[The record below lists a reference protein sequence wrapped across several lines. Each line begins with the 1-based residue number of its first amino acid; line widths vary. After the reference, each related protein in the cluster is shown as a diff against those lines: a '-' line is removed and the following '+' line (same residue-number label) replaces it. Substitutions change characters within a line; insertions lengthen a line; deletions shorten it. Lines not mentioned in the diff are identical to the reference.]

1 VPEDRDARIAEL
13 TEAAEQIAEG
23 VNALNRETGGQLV
36 NLAVRARRNRMMIWG
51 LALSLLLDFILTV
64 FIVHLTF
71 QVDDAQQLTRNQ
83 VLCPLYQQFVNSD
96 TPTQRE
102 RARQAGQDLKARDEA
117 FAVIHKSYDALRCAN
132 KR

>member
-1 VPEDRDARIAEL
+1 MPEDRDARIAEL